1 MAEKRRVA
9 GVVDRVEGDTAVIV
23 FKDPDT
29 GDNRE
34 VYLDKKKLKRV
45 DLKEG
50 DDVTV
55 EMSMMLA
62 DENSKT
68 VSLVF
73 SGMKSGDMAKKFFS
87 YLVDGG
93 LEDIIIQA
101 IAGHGVVLGI
111 SGCDKKTLTV
121 NFEVGK
127 DKPAKKAV
135 KKPAKPVKAAKK
147 PVQKPVKKTSA
158 KRLKKR

>member
-1 MAEKRRVA
+1 MAEKRRVH
-9 GVVDRVEGDTAVIV
+9 GVVDRVEGEVIV
-23 FKDPDT
+23 VVVKDPDD
-29 GDNRE
+29 GINKE
-34 VYLDKKKLKRV
+34 IYVKKKQLKRIE
-45 DLKEG
+45 LKEG

-55 EMSMMLA
+55 EMSQMIA
-62 DENSKT
+62 DTKSKT

-73 SGMKSGDMAKKFFS
+73 SGMKSGDMAKKFFT

-111 SGCDKKTLTV
+111 SGFDKKTLTV

-127 DKPAKKAV
+127 DKPAKK
-135 KKPAKPVKAAKK
+135 
-147 PVQKPVKKTSA
+147 PVKKAVKAPVKTKAPTKKVSA
-158 KRLKKR
+158 SRGKKR